1 MQEFHRILVFQR
13 DELLSGRCQSVDLE
27 PRSKIKREA
36 ANLKIL
42 IVADRRIILSNG
54 RIIFRH
60 IREQARLLI
69 IQQAPRHHQSGNGQL
84 LQRLAA
90 QISDSHGGWLVVVR
104 HFTVHDDNFP
114 RGFHRQPD
122 RQVGGGSDRDADF
135 ICAKHLE
142 ARGGH
147 FHGIRARRQILQLK
161 LTGRT
166 RCDRPYSA
174 RCLIRRF
181 CFRVCNHTSGGVGN
195 HAGNRACRCLR
206 LGKPALRQ
214 SESQR
219 YHECRHDHPA
229 KTHTL
234 ILPKIKEKDYHSYS
248 RERGGDKSTGGE
260 AGATNPYFKKV
271 RFCTK
276 IRKDYGTPPTPR
288 GAQAMAIA
296 TINPATGEV
305 VKRFDALTDAQV
317 DDKITTA
324 AAAFHSFR
332 KTPFADRTRW
342 MTKAAEILES
352 DKEAIGRLMTL
363 EMGKTL
369 LSAIAEA
376 EKCAATCRYYAENA
390 ARFVADEPIAT
401 SAAKSFIRYQPIGIV
416 LAVMPWNFPFWQV
429 FRFVAPGLMA
439 GNVGLLKHASN
450 VPQCALKIEEIVRRA
465 GFPEGV
471 FQTLLIGASQVDRIL
486 NDPRVAAATLT
497 GSEQAGIQVGISA
510 AKRIKKV
517 VLEL

>member
-1 MQEFHRILVFQR
+1 
-13 DELLSGRCQSVDLE
+13 
-27 PRSKIKREA
+27 
-36 ANLKIL
+36 
-42 IVADRRIILSNG
+42 
-54 RIIFRH
+54 
-60 IREQARLLI
+60 
-69 IQQAPRHHQSGNGQL
+69 
-84 LQRLAA
+84 
-90 QISDSHGGWLVVVR
+90 
-104 HFTVHDDNFP
+104 
-114 RGFHRQPD
+114 
-122 RQVGGGSDRDADF
+122 
-135 ICAKHLE
+135 
-142 ARGGH
+142 
-147 FHGIRARRQILQLK
+147 
-161 LTGRT
+161 
-166 RCDRPYSA
+166 
-174 RCLIRRF
+174 
-181 CFRVCNHTSGGVGN
+181 
-195 HAGNRACRCLR
+195 
-206 LGKPALRQ
+206 
-214 SESQR
+214 
-219 YHECRHDHPA
+219 
-229 KTHTL
+229 
-234 ILPKIKEKDYHSYS
+234 
-248 RERGGDKSTGGE
+248 
-260 AGATNPYFKKV
+260 
-271 RFCTK
+271 
-276 IRKDYGTPPTPR
+276 
-288 GAQAMAIA
+288 MAIA

-471 FQTLLIGASQVDRIL
+471 FQTLLIGAAQVDRIL

-517 VLEL
+517 VLELGGSDPFIVMPSANIQEAADTAVKARVINNGQSCIAAKRFIVHERIADQFEKGFVSRMESLKLGDPFDPKTDVGPLATPDAVKDLDADVQKSIHVGANLLTGGKPLAGAGNFYPPTVLANVPKDSPAYREELFGPVACVFRVKSIDAAIAVANDVRFGLGASAWTNDPAEREIFINELEAGMVFINQMVVSDPRVPFGGVKASGHGRELGPYGIREFTNIKTVWIRDPAK